1 MGIFA
6 WIVVGAV
13 AGLIATLIMGGRT
26 GLVMTLGL
34 LMTVAIGIAGGLL
47 GGWVATN
54 VFHYGSMD
62 GINIESIII
71 AIAGALVLIVTWR
84 ALTSRRQSRIHL

>member
-6 WIVVGAV
+6 WVVVGAV
-13 AGLIATLIMGGRT
+13 AGLVATMILGGRT
-26 GLVMTLGL
+26 GFVMTLGL
-34 LMTVAIGIAGGLL
+34 LMTVVLGIAGGLL

-54 VFHYGSMD
+54 VFHYGTMD

-71 AIAGALVLIVTWR
+71 ATAGALVLIVTWH
-84 ALTSRRQSRIHL
+84 ALTTRRTSRLHL

>member
-13 AGLIATLIMGGRT
+13 AGLVATLILGGRT
-26 GLVMTLGL
+26 GVVVTLGL
-34 LMTVAIGIAGGLL
+34 LVTIALGIAGGLL
-47 GGWVATN
+47 GGWIATN

-62 GINIESIII
+62 GINLESIII
-71 AIAGALVLIVTWR
+71 AVAGALVLIVTWR
-84 ALTSRRQSRIHL
+84 ALTSRRQSRLRL

>member
-1 MGIFA
+1 MGIVA
-6 WIVVGAV
+6 WIVVGAI

-26 GLVMTLGL
+26 GLVVTLGL

-62 GINIESIII
+62 GVNIQSIII

-84 ALTSRRQSRIHL
+84 ALTSRRQSRLRL

>member
-13 AGLIATLIMGGRT
+13 AGIVATLILGGRT
-26 GLVMTLGL
+26 GLVMTLSL
-34 LMTVAIGIAGGLL
+34 VSTLAVGIAGGLL

-71 AIAGALVLIVTWR
+71 AVAGALVLIVTWR
-84 ALTSRRQSRIHL
+84 ALTSRRQARLSL

>member
-6 WIVVGAV
+6 WIVVGGV
-13 AGLIATLIMGGRT
+13 AGLVATMIMGGRT
-26 GLVMTLGL
+26 GFVMTLGL
-34 LMTVAIGIAGGLL
+34 IMTVVLGVAGGLL
-47 GGWVATN
+47 GGWIATN

-62 GINIESIII
+62 GITIESIII

-84 ALTSRRQSRIHL
+84 ALTTRRRRGIEL

>member
-6 WIVVGAV
+6 WIVVGGV
-13 AGLIATLIMGGRT
+13 AGVVATLILGGRT
-26 GLVMTLGL
+26 GLVMTLSL
-34 LMTVAIGIAGGLL
+34 LVTVLVGIAGGLL

-71 AIAGALVLIVTWR
+71 AVAGALVLIVTWR
-84 ALTSRRQSRIHL
+84 ALTSRRESRLRL